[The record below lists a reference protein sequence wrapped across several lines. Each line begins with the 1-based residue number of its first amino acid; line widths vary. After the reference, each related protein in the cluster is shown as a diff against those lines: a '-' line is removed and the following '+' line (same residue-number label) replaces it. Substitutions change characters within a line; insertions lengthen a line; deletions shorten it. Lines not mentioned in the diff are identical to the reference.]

1 MLEQARNTL
10 QMEADAIL
18 ELVPRVDEHFSAA
31 VAMILDCPGRVV
43 ITGMG
48 TDRLAEVALNFPD
61 VDVIVNVQ
69 GDEPMIPPEIIDR
82 LAKAFEAESDLKMA
96 TMKVVMREEDYN
108 NPAAV
113 KVVTDNNGYALYF
126 SRSLMPYPRNKTEHY
141 KVYKHVGIYAYR
153 RDFLLQ
159 YAALAPTELE
169 KTESLEQLR
178 VLENGYKIKVL
189 ESDFQGIGV
198 DTPEDLAAVNELLSK

>member
-1 MLEQARNTL
+1 MRDEDHA
-10 QMEADAIL
+10 AFVIL
-18 ELVPRVDEHFSAA
+18 HGE
-31 VAMILDCPGRVV
+31 GQ
-43 ITGMG
+43 
-48 TDRLAEVALNFPD
+48 RLAHFKVEV
-61 VDVIVNVQ
+61 V
-69 GDEPMIPPEIIDR
+69 GR
-82 LAKAFEAESDLKMA
+82 LVEQQ
-96 TMKVVMREEDYN
+96 
-108 NPAAV
+108 
-113 KVVTDNNGYALYF
+113 
-126 SRSLMPYPRNKTEHY
+126 
-141 KVYKHVGIYAYR
+141 HVGIYAYR